1 MAKASIPLYD
11 TNIKKEQQILDEA
24 TKELKDLDGSDP
36 ANEAKIDNLQKAK
49 LDLVEDINEF
59 EAIYGDDERTMPF
72 LGISLAVDE
81 NGKKIDDEISEEQRQ
96 YAKFLQSLDSN
107 ILDDIKTLFD
117 DANEHENNMDE
128 EGFVDEELVKQSK
141 EEYSKADVLHAD
153 YISKLQTAIKFV
165 IDYYNKVNNKN
176 MLNTSDLYLTALTRN
191 IAKILNSDAFKQFSE
206 LQAEDDGS
214 FTFKHIFNGETL
226 ASGETKYKTIT
237 IGNNSAIVSTLTE
250 SVKRLSE
257 SLMKY
262 DYNEVQNI
270 KS

>member
-1 MAKASIPLYD
+1 
-11 TNIKKEQQILDEA
+11 
-24 TKELKDLDGSDP
+24 
-36 ANEAKIDNLQKAK
+36 
-49 LDLVEDINEF
+49 
-59 EAIYGDDERTMPF
+59 
-72 LGISLAVDE
+72 
-81 NGKKIDDEISEEQRQ
+81 
-96 YAKFLQSLDSN
+96 
-107 ILDDIKTLFD
+107 
-117 DANEHENNMDE
+117 
-128 EGFVDEELVKQSK
+128 
-141 EEYSKADVLHAD
+141 
-153 YISKLQTAIKFV
+153 
-165 IDYYNKVNNKN
+165 

-237 IGNNSAIVSTLTE
+237 IGNNRAIVSTLTE